1 MVTYEQE
8 LINMVNHCQP
18 WSTTVNHGHGQPS
31 STIVKV
37 IHSEI
42 DMHAYMKT
50 NDTDKPISIVK
61 VIIFHISKLMTQISL
76 YQPLL

>member
-1 MVTYEQE
+1 MNVICSLGQPWSWPTMVTYEQE
-8 LINMVNHCQP
+8 LVNMVNHCQP

-42 DMHAYMKT
+42 DLHAYMK
-50 NDTDKPISIVK
+50 IRL
-61 VIIFHISKLMTQISL
+61 HKLNTQ
-76 YQPLL
+76 